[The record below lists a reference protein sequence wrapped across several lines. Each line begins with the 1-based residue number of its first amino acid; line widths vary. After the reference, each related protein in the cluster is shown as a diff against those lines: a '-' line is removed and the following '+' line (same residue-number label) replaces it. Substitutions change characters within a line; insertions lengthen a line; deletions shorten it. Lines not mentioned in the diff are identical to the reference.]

1 MQLTWLGRS
10 CFEIVTRDDTRVLF
24 DPFLEWCPQP
34 PVTPELC
41 CEITVLQL

>member
-24 DPFLEWCPQP
+24 DPFLEWSRSRRSRP
-34 PVTPELC
+34 T
-41 CEITVLQL
+41 